1 MLVPD
6 NLARYGAHWL
16 APDPTVADVVD
27 QYWYVS
33 WNLGDQSVDQRIIDA
48 PAVTLTVEEGDVPA
62 PLVITGVQTRAW
74 HRTIQGRG
82 RVFAIRLRPA
92 GLAVLGALSPQHLAN
107 TTLPLTEKLDA
118 ELHALMRRV
127 ATHPTPQTRAQAADE
142 AIRERLAD
150 HRPSERGLLANRVV
164 DELRSRLHRR
174 TGDSLPAALHVS
186 ERTIQRCLRATLGRG
201 PRWVGHRIRLQEVVL
216 ALTARPE
223 ADLATIA
230 ADLGFADQSHLSG
243 AFRAACG
250 LSPSAYRRSLEAL
263 ING

>member
-1 MLVPD
+1 M
-6 NLARYGAHWL
+6 
-16 APDPTVADVVD
+16 
-27 QYWYVS
+27 
-33 WNLGDQSVDQRIIDA
+33 
-48 PAVTLTVEEGDVPA
+48 
-62 PLVITGVQTRAW
+62 
-74 HRTIQGRG
+74 
-82 RVFAIRLRPA
+82 
-92 GLAVLGALSPQHLAN
+92 
-107 TTLPLTEKLDA
+107 
-118 ELHALMRRV
+118 
-127 ATHPTPQTRAQAADE
+127 
-142 AIRERLAD
+142 
-150 HRPSERGLLANRVV
+150 V

-223 ADLATIA
+223 TDLATIA

-250 LSPSAYRRSLEAL
+250 LSPSAYRRSLETL